1 MPKKRSLLAQRT
13 KIDAYR
19 FLDHLVVVVEG
30 HLPNPGYE
38 VDIEQRPSHDG
49 VTSFQIVRRARAGM
63 WPQVVTPF
71 RYGELFEVDQIPL
84 EIEVVHAEGAD
95 KVPVRTD
102 RVGLADPALQ
112 GQPPVSELP
121 HEGPVVHSATG
132 FSVALSFDEAFAD
145 ALQNLPSHP
154 PAHPDQMARIK
165 VEEIGALFGGIAGFH
180 QLYVKV
186 RREIA

>member
-13 KIDAYR
+13 KIESYR

-30 HLPNPGYE
+30 QLPNPGYD

-49 VTSFQIVRRARAGM
+49 LTSFQVVRRARPGM

-71 RYGELFEVDQIPL
+71 RYGELFEVESVPN

-95 KVPVRTD
+95 RVPVRTD

-112 GQPPVSELP
+112 GQPSVEQQEPS
-121 HEGPVVHSATG
+121 GPVVHSATG
-132 FSVALSFDEAFAD
+132 FSPALSFDEAFAD
-145 ALQNLPSHP
+145 ALQNLPTHEHV
-154 PAHPDQMARIK
+154 HPDEMARVR

>member
-13 KIDAYR
+13 KIEAYR

-30 HLPNPGYE
+30 LLPNPGHD

-49 VTSFQIVRRARAGM
+49 LASFQVVRRARAGM
-63 WPQVVTPF
+63 WPEVVTPF
-71 RYGELFEVDQIPL
+71 RYGELFEVEQVPN

-95 KVPVRTD
+95 RVSVRTD

-112 GQPPVSELP
+112 GQPAVEQPVR
-121 HEGPVVHSATG
+121 GPVIHSATG
-132 FSVALSFDEAFAD
+132 FSPALSFDEAFAD
-145 ALQNLPSHP
+145 ALQNLPSHEIS
-154 PAHPDQMARIK
+154 HPDEMARVR

-180 QLYVKV
+180 QMYVKV

>member
-1 MPKKRSLLAQRT
+1 MPKKRSQLCQRT
-13 KIDAYR
+13 KIESYR

-30 HLPNPGYE
+30 SLPSPGWD

-49 VTSFQIVRRARAGM
+49 VLSFQAVRRARAGM

-71 RYGELFEVDQIPL
+71 RYGELFEVESVPL
-84 EIEVVHAEGAD
+84 EVEVVHAEGAD
-95 KVPVRTD
+95 RVPVRTD

-112 GQPPVSELP
+112 GQPPVGAP
-121 HEGPVVHSATG
+121 HEGPLVHSATG
-132 FSVALSFDEAFAD
+132 FSPALSFDEAFAD
-145 ALQNLPSHP
+145 ALQNLPSHEVSH
-154 PAHPDQMARIK
+154 ADEMARIK

-180 QLYVKV
+180 QMYVKI